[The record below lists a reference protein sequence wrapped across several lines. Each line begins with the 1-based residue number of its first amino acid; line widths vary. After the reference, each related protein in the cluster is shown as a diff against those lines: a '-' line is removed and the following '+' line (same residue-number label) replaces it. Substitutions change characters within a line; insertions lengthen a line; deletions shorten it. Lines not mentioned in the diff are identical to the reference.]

1 VVGGQSKNGKM
12 GERMSSAKLVPSG
25 VIKDPR
31 AALTARGV
39 TDCKGVDMTYLRPF
53 IPSSVYSHKENYLRY
68 LDSRE
73 WEARKRAY
81 WESDRP
87 NYCWACNLPWTLNAR
102 GFNFHHVT
110 YANLYNEKLEDLVL
124 LCTDH
129 HSEISDGWIMAKGF
143 RMSLELFTYMFIC
156 NYRVEKGLPI
166 KPLMKFFK
174 GLID

>member
-1 VVGGQSKNGKM
+1 
-12 GERMSSAKLVPSG
+12 MSSAILVSSG

-31 AALTARGV
+31 AASTARGV

-53 IPSSVYSHKENYLRY
+53 IPSSIYSHKENYLRY

-73 WEARKRAY
+73 WQARKRAY
-81 WESDRP
+81 WESNRP
-87 NYCWACNLPWTLNAR
+87 KYCWACGLAWDLNAR

-129 HSEISDGWIMAKGF
+129 HKEIESEWPDARKSGMT
-143 RMSLELFTYMFIC
+143 LELWTYVFIC

-166 KPLMKFFK
+166 KLLMKFFR